1 MSEAAASTAPE
12 STIQL
17 RERTTL
23 GIGGP
28 PRFFYRPENLEA
40 LRRVLE
46 SLDARGITWLVL
58 GGGSNLVVA
67 DSGVDAA
74 VISTERF
81 RFVKIDGDRIVAGA
95 GVSLPG
101 LVDQA
106 KQRGLTGIERLA
118 GIPGSIGGAVAMNAG
133 GKHGAIG
140 DVLVSAVTIDGGGT
154 VRRRTRDELN
164 PRYRTANLNGEI
176 VLEAELL
183 LKADLPLRVAG
194 MTREILEEKKRTQPL
209 IGRSAGC
216 VFRNPLPDHAGRLI
230 ELAGAKG
237 LQAGDVKVSPKH
249 ANFFLNVGKGSSAD
263 FLALAESVRA
273 RVLAATGQR
282 LEFEVKVWK

>member
-1 MSEAAASTAPE
+1 MTDAGASGGERVPA
-12 STIQL
+12 L

-28 PRFFYRPENLEA
+28 PRHFFRPDSLES

-58 GGGSNLVVA
+58 GGGSNLLVA
-67 DSGVDAA
+67 DEGVDAA

-81 RFVKIDGDRIVAGA
+81 RFVQIDGERIVAGA

-118 GIPGSIGGAVAMNAG
+118 GIPGSVGGAVAMNAG
-133 GKHGAIG
+133 GKYGAVG

-154 VRRRTRDELN
+154 VRRRTRDELD
-164 PRYRTANLNGEI
+164 PRYRRTHLDGEI
-176 VLEAELL
+176 VLEAELR

-194 MTREILEEKKRTQPL
+194 ATREILEEKRRTQPL
-209 IGRSAGC
+209 GGKSAGC
-216 VFRNPLPDHAGRLI
+216 VFRNPLPAHAGRLI
-230 ELAGAKG
+230 EEAGAKG
-237 LQAGDVKVSPKH
+237 LQTGDVKVSPKH

-263 FLALAESVRA
+263 FLSLAQSVRDAVA
-273 RVLAATGQR
+273 RTSGQA